1 MGITI
6 HYRGTMDDVSQIED
20 MEDRVIDLA
29 VALGGRAT
37 VWRSFA
43 DHDPTRAIRGVML
56 DMAPGQETM
65 SLLVTPEG
73 HLISLFEIE
82 DAEKQPLKEPSSCFV
97 KTQFGSEQGHIAIVY
112 LLDALKERYFSNLS
126 VLDESGFYEHRDPQM
141 LSQQMK
147 RTGDAIRGLAKGLQ
161 HYGLSSEAAEDPDIL
176 ASRIARVAQLVAKQ
190 MLEDS
195 SARSAAFTE
204 DSEPDF
210 LIEPTLEDEVEAM
223 EQMHRRSERRSW
235 RLIRRIA
242 ESTAAGMSVE
252 DAMELALRE
261 EGLKIPQLID
271 STDDPPEE
279 TEDDCSAVSS
289 LTDQQ
294 ESWRASLDTHSFD
307 ESLHNEFDCNREHPT
322 IKVAQ
327 NLLLQIMQLEDP
339 GTGLHSFRS
348 GATRGLM
355 DVVGGLV
362 QATSDCLD
370 SQCDRALAI
379 VQLKRALKGHAFCR
393 GAIFGLRSSN
403 SIDEATSQHFHTELA
418 VLLESIHVLMAAAW
432 DEQTDWH

>member
-29 VALGGRAT
+29 VAMGGRAT

-73 HLISLFEIE
+73 HLINLCEIE

-126 VLDESGFYEHRDPQM
+126 VLDESGFCEHRDTQM

-147 RTGDAIRGLAKGLQ
+147 RTGDAICGLAKGLQ

-176 ASRIARVAQLVAKQ
+176 ASRIARVAQLVAER

-195 SARSAAFTE
+195 SAQSAAFTE
-204 DSEPDF
+204 ESEPDF
-210 LIEPTLEDEVEAM
+210 QSESTLEGEVVVM
-223 EQMHRRSERRSW
+223 QQMHQRSERRSE
-235 RLIRRIA
+235 RMMRRIA

-252 DAMELALRE
+252 DAMDLALRE
-261 EGLKIPQLID
+261 EGLTIPQRID
-271 STDDPPEE
+271 STDDPPEN
-279 TEDDCSAVSS
+279 TEDNYSAVSS
-289 LTDQQ
+289 LTDRE
-294 ESWRASLDTHSFD
+294 ESWRASLDSHSFD
-307 ESLHNEFDCNREHPT
+307 ESLPNEFDCNREHPT
-322 IKVAQ
+322 VNVAQ
-327 NLLLQIMQLEDP
+327 NLLLQIMQLEEP
-339 GTGLHSFRS
+339 CTEPHSFWS
-348 GATRGLM
+348 VATRGLM

-362 QATSDCLD
+362 QATSDRLD
-370 SQCDRALAI
+370 SQCDCALAI
-379 VQLKRALKGHAFCR
+379 VQLRRALKGHAFCR
-393 GAIFGLRSSN
+393 GAIFGLRSN
-403 SIDEATSQHFHTELA
+403 HSIDEATSQHFHTELA
-418 VLLESIHVLMAAAW
+418 GLLESIHDLMAAAW
-432 DEQTDWH
+432 DEQTD